1 MPFKYQKFNATD
13 FDISIKHTICIH
25 VDKKAEERFFEA
37 LESISKCF
45 DNILLSVKR
54 EDVIYSHF
62 TRLQVRFF
70 VNQFLAHFRCR
81 KFWKFQS
88 SEFNF
93 RGFSRSKNVLSP
105 GSQFLTFDT
114 NWPARKVTVKADLNC
129 IDELLN
135 QKRNWKYFINLC
147 GQDFPIKTNSEI
159 VSLMKTLHPHNSIE
173 SILVP
178 LDDPHYQRF
187 VSDLYHN

>member
-1 MPFKYQKFNATD
+1 M
-13 FDISIKHTICIH
+13 
-25 VDKKAEERFFEA
+25 
-37 LESISKCF
+37 
-45 DNILLSVKR
+45 KR

-62 TRLQVRFF
+62 TRLQVRFLC
-70 VNQFLAHFRCR
+70 QFP
-81 KFWKFQS
+81 S
-88 SEFNF
+88 
-93 RGFSRSKNVLSP
+93 
-105 GSQFLTFDT
+105 TFDLLDT
-114 NWPARKVTVKADLNC
+114 KWPVRNVTVKADLNC

-135 QKRNWKYFINLC
+135 QKRDWRYFINLC

-159 VSLMKTLHPHNSIE
+159 VSLMKTLYPHNSIE